1 MKTLHVNIPGR
12 EYDIVSQPGLL
23 DQAGQLLR
31 PILKGRMAAIVTDS
45 NVEPLYAA
53 RLARSRISPDFRP
66 PCWRSPPGRPANA
79 RRYLPNCGSR

>member
-23 DQAGQLLR
+23 EQTGQLLR

-53 RLARSRISPDFRP
+53 RLARSLHLAGFQAALLEI
-66 PCWRSPPGRPANA
+66 PA
-79 RRYLPNCGSR
+79 GETS